1 MRERTQLGG
10 WRGGG
15 ATSWAQREADRGVRK
30 MGLGF
35 ESSDGAEVSVE
46 GVRSLVEGKMA
57 SRWVDV
63 ASNMSSKVEREDKS
77 MRGYTKWVDQLQF
90 IRYKIRH
97 VQQS

>member
-10 WRGGG
+10 WREGG

-30 MGLGF
+30 MGLGL
-35 ESSDGAEVSVE
+35 EVSDGVEVGVE
-46 GVRSLVEGKMA
+46 RVKSLVEGKMA

-63 ASNMSSKVEREDKS
+63 VSNMSSKVEREEKS
-77 MRGYTKWVDQLQF
+77 MRGYTKWVDQLSF
-90 IRYKIRH
+90 TRYKIHH